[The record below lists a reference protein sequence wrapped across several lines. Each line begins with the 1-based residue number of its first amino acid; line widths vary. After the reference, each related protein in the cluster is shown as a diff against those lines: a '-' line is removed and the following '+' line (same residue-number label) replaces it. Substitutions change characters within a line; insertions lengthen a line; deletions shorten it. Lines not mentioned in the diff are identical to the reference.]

1 MIFSTIFLL
10 KRFFLGPIRKRF
22 LDLFSFREDIRSQIR
37 KSRVRIVNDYVFF
50 CKYLRENEKFRE
62 TVFACSNGAQVKIF

>member
-1 MIFSTIFLL
+1 MRFSTIFLL

-50 CKYLRENEKFRE
+50 CKYL
-62 TVFACSNGAQVKIF
+62 FAKTKNFAKPFLLVQMGPR